1 MCNRPKVIIVE
12 GPDRVGKDSLI
23 KRLSEHFNNKVKVIH
38 AGIPT
43 SKDLYSYYYN
53 GLLHDTLDAYYSHQF
68 NAIIHNRSIYGEY
81 VYGTKYR
88 NESPAEIR
96 ALISKLEIGQL
107 KSFILNSNLY
117 LVLLTCDDVNVLL
130 KNDDGLSISS
140 KQSDI
145 ENEIALFN
153 DIFELSTIKNKIKV
167 TVNSGNTFRSKDDV
181 YKSVIDF
188 IEN

>member
-1 MCNRPKVIIVE
+1 MVIIIE

-23 KRLSEHFNNKVKVIH
+23 NRLSDHFNNQVKIIH

-43 SKDLYSYYYN
+43 SKDLYRYYYD
-53 GLLHDTLDAYYSHQF
+53 GLLHDTLDAYYSHKF
-68 NAIIHNRSIYGEY
+68 IAIIHNRSFYGEY

-96 ALISKLEIGQL
+96 SLISKLEMGQL
-107 KSFILNSNLY
+107 KSFILNSDLY
-117 LVLLTCDDVNVLL
+117 LVLLTCNDVNVLL

-145 ENEIALFN
+145 ENEISLFN

-167 TVNSGNTFRSKDDV
+167 TVNSGNMFRSKDDV

-188 IEN
+188 IES

>member
-23 KRLSEHFNNKVKVIH
+23 KRLSEHFNNQVKVIH

-43 SKDLYSYYYN
+43 SKDLYSYYYD
-53 GLLHDTLDAYYSHQF
+53 GLLHDTLDAYYSHKF

-88 NESPAEIR
+88 NENPDEIKT
-96 ALISKLEIGQL
+96 LISKLEVGQL
-107 KSFILNSNLY
+107 KSFILNSDLY
-117 LVLLTCDDVNVLL
+117 LVLLTCDDVSTLL

-145 ENEIALFN
+145 ENEISLFN
-153 DIFELSTIKNKIKV
+153 DIFEVSTIKNKFKV
-167 TVNSGNTFRSKDDV
+167 TVNSGNTFKSKDDI
-181 YKSVIDF
+181 YKSVINF